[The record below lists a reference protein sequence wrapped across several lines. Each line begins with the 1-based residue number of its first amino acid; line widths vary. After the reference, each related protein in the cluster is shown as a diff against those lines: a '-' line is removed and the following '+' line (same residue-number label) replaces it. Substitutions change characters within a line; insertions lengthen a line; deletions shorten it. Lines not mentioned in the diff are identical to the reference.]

1 MNNKTVTL
9 CFLKLSVMMLA
20 PIIMILTPISSI
32 ENKSF
37 CLYTNLLGFHCP
49 GCGMT
54 RAMFSIMHFQFN
66 IAIRYNKLV
75 ILVFPI
81 LIYYWMQYFIK
92 ILFILKEEIFH
103 GIRN

>member
-1 MNNKTVTL
+1 MKNKTITH
-9 CFLKLSVMMLA
+9 CFLKLSVILLA
-20 PIIMILTPISSI
+20 PIIIILTPISII

-37 CLYTNLLGFHCP
+37 CLYTNLFGFHCP

-54 RAMFSIMHFQFN
+54 RAIFSIMHFQFN
-66 IAIRYNKLV
+66 NAIRYNRLV

-92 ILFILKEEIFH
+92 ILFTLKEEIFH
-103 GIRN
+103 GTRN

>member
-1 MNNKTVTL
+1 MKNKTVTL
-9 CFLKLSVMMLA
+9 CFLKLSVILLA
-20 PIIMILTPISSI
+20 PIIIILIPISSI

-37 CLYTNLLGFHCP
+37 CLYTNLFGFHCP

-66 IAIRYNKLV
+66 NAIRYNRLV
-75 ILVFPI
+75 ILVSPI

-92 ILFILKEEIFH
+92 ILFTLKEEIFH
-103 GIRN
+103 GTRN

>member
-1 MNNKTVTL
+1 MKNKTVTL
-9 CFLKLSVMMLA
+9 CFLKLSVILLA
-20 PIIMILTPISSI
+20 PIIIILIPISSI

-66 IAIRYNKLV
+66 NAIRYNKLV

-81 LIYYWMQYFIK
+81 LIYYWLQYFIK

-103 GIRN
+103 GTRN